1 MDCVNVMYPT
11 SDYYDEGY
19 PAERYPRGGYPDDR
33 YPRGGYPDRGG
44 YADPGYPDGQY
55 PGGGYQGDGYWDDE
69 YPGHGYPG
77 GGYGYPDDEYADEGY
92 YGDGYP
98 EEESPGPPRRRR
110 GLPRTARIAILAASI
125 ALWAFGLAATNTS
138 SLGLY
143 GLPASLSPLF
153 YAGLAL
159 LIVSAGLELAAREL
173 SPFRLGLHAGALA
186 LMLYGTAGFAYPEG
200 RYSWLYKTIGV
211 VQYMDA
217 NGHVT
222 PGIDIYQSWP
232 GFFAL
237 AGWFDHVAGVG
248 TPMDYAKWAQLV
260 FELAALPL
268 LYSIYDSLALP
279 VRHRWLALFLYL
291 GGNWIAQD
299 YFSPQ
304 ALSTV
309 LSLGIMALAL
319 RWMRAGNVLAH
330 LGRDTE
336 TPEGRDRLRPREGPT
351 RLDWKGAVPFLV
363 AVLLLTFVL
372 VSTHELSPYIIAVEF
387 MALAFVGQVRPRW
400 LPVAVV
406 AITIAYL
413 IPNFSYVNSHY
424 GLTSSIGSFFSNAS
438 GTSGLAGGTPPPS
451 QRFIGDCADALSGFM
466 WLLALAGAWVRRKS
480 WRTVIAL
487 LFLTFSP
494 VLVLFGGS
502 YGGEGIMRVYL
513 FSLPWAAALA
523 AAALLPL
530 RRLHHGFPD
539 ASDAPPPGA
548 GGVLSRFD
556 RGSIRAPAALAV
568 AVALFLP
575 AFYGNDAANTMS
587 RTQVNAT
594 TAFLDRATP
603 GMILCPEDNSSVSST
618 ARYNQFP
625 IGTIFGDYGIIST
638 DPSKMNVA
646 DYLARTVVNYTNG
659 VSPGYVLITPSMLA
673 DNAAYNYVP
682 TSYYTELENQLR
694 TSKYWKAIVD
704 TDGTLVYEITPAAS
718 SMPAGPYNNNPVLT
732 VP

>member
-1 MDCVNVMYPT
+1 MDYVNVMYPT

-19 PAERYPRGGYPDDR
+19 PHERYPRDGYPRGGYPR
-33 YPRGGYPDRGG
+33 GQYPGNGYPGREYPGEYPGRGYPG
-44 YADPGYPDGQY
+44 EYPDPGYPG
-55 PGGGYQGDGYWDDE
+55 E
-69 YPGHGYPG
+69 YPDYGYPG
-77 GGYGYPDDEYADEGY
+77 AGYPDEGY
-92 YGDGYP
+92 PDEEDDG
-98 EEESPGPPRRRR
+98 EEPVRPRRR
-110 GLPRTARIAILAASI
+110 PRKGTPRWTRVALLTASVI
-125 ALWAFGLAATNTS
+125 LWALGLATTNTT

-153 YAGLAL
+153 YLGLGL
-159 LIVSAGLELAAREL
+159 LIVSAGLELAARKL
-173 SPFRLGLHAGALA
+173 SPFWLGLHAGALA
-186 LMLYGTAGFAYPEG
+186 LMLYGTGAVVYPEG
-200 RYSWLYKTIGV
+200 RYAWLYKTIGV
-211 VQYMDA
+211 VQYMDT

-248 TPMDYAKWAQLV
+248 TPLDYAKWAQLI

-304 ALSTV
+304 ALSTL
-309 LSLGIMALAL
+309 LSLGIMAIAL
-319 RWMRAGNVLAH
+319 RWMRAGNTLAH
-330 LGRDTE
+330 LGRDSE
-336 TPEGRDRLRPREGPT
+336 NPRSRSRLRPREGPT
-351 RLDWKGAVPFLV
+351 TLSWRGGVPFLV
-363 AVLLLTFVL
+363 ALLLLTFVL
-372 VSTHELSPYIIAVEF
+372 VFTHELSPYIIAVEF
-387 MALAFVGQVRPRW
+387 VALAIIGQVRPRW

-438 GTSGLAGGTPPPS
+438 GTSGLAGGTPPTS
-451 QRFIGDCADALSGFM
+451 QRIIGDCADLLSGFM
-466 WLLALAGAWVRRKS
+466 WLLALIGAWIRRKS

-523 AAALLPL
+523 ASALLPL
-530 RRLHHGFPD
+530 RRLQHGFPD
-539 ASDAPPPGA
+539 PASVPSA
-548 GGVLSRFD
+548 GVGGLLTRFD
-556 RGSIRAPAALAV
+556 RGSFRAPAALAI
-568 AVALFLP
+568 AVALFMP
-575 AFYGNDAANTMS
+575 AFYGNDSSNTMS
-587 RTQVNAT
+587 RTQVNT
-594 TAFLDRATP
+594 TAAFLDHATP

-625 IGTIFGDYGIIST
+625 IGTIFGDYGIVST
-638 DPSKMNVA
+638 DPTKMNMA

-682 TSYYTELENQLR
+682 ASYYTELENQLR
-694 TSKYWKAIVD
+694 TSKYWKAIVN
-704 TDGTLVYEITPAAS
+704 TDGTQVYEITSAAS
-718 SMPAGPYNNNPVLT
+718 SMPTGAFNNNPVLT

>member
-1 MDCVNVMYPT
+1 MYPT

-19 PAERYPRGGYPDDR
+19 PDERYPY
-33 YPRGGYPDRGG
+33 
-44 YADPGYPDGQY
+44 PGYPD
-55 PGGGYQGDGYWDDE
+55 
-69 YPGHGYPG
+69 HGYPDY
-77 GGYGYPDDEYADEGY
+77 GYGYADGEYADEY
-92 YGDGYP
+92 EYADDGYSD
-98 EEESPGPPRRRR
+98 EENPGPQRRR
-110 GLPRTARIAILAASI
+110 GRGPSPAVRLAILLVSI
-125 ALWAFGLAATNTS
+125 ALWACGLATTNTS

-143 GLPASLSPLF
+143 GLPAALSLFF
-153 YAGLAL
+153 YLGLAVA
-159 LIVSAGLELAAREL
+159 IVSAGFELAAQVL

-186 LMLYGTAGFAYPEG
+186 LMLYGTGAIVYPEG
-200 RYSWLYKTIGV
+200 RYAWLYKTIGV

-222 PGIDIYQSWP
+222 RGIDIYQSWP

-248 TPMDYAKWAQLV
+248 TPMDYAKWAQLI

-304 ALSTV
+304 ALSTL

-330 LGRDTE
+330 LGRDAE
-336 TPEGRDRLRPREGPT
+336 TPRVRDRRRPREGPT
-351 RLDWKGAVPFLV
+351 RLDWKGGVPFLV

-372 VSTHELSPYIIAVEF
+372 VFTHELSPYIIAVEF
-387 MALAFVGQVRPRW
+387 MALAFIGQVRPRW
-400 LPVAVV
+400 LPAAVV
-406 AITIAYL
+406 GITILYL
-413 IPNFSYVNSHY
+413 LPNFSYVNSHY
-424 GLTSSIGSFFSNAS
+424 GLLSSIGSFFSNAS
-438 GTSGLAGGTPPPS
+438 GTSGGFGGTPPAS
-451 QRFIGDCADALSGFM
+451 QRFIGDCADALSGFL
-466 WLLALAGAWVRRKS
+466 WLLALIGAWVRRKS

-513 FSLPWAAALA
+513 FSLPWASALA
-523 AAALLPL
+523 ASALLPVRQL
-530 RRLHHGFPD
+530 KHGFPEPR
-539 ASDAPPPGA
+539 DAPPPGA
-548 GGVLSRFD
+548 AGVLSRFD
-556 RGSIRAPAALAV
+556 RGSLRAPAALAV

-575 AFYGNDAANTMS
+575 AFYGNDSSNTMS
-587 RTQVNAT
+587 RAQVSTT

-603 GMILCPEDNSSVSST
+603 GMILCPDDNSSVSST

-625 IGTIFGDYGIIST
+625 IGVIFGDYSIIST
-638 DPSKMNVA
+638 DPTKMDVA
-646 DYLARTVVNYTNG
+646 AYLARTVVNYTNG
-659 VSPGYVLITPSMLA
+659 VSPGYVLITPSMRA
-673 DNAAYNYVP
+673 DNAAYNYMP
-682 TSYYTELENQLR
+682 MSYFTLLENSLR
-694 TSKYWKAIVD
+694 ASKYWKVIVD
-704 TDGTLVYEITPAAS
+704 SGGTEIYETTPAAA
-718 SMPAGPYNNNPVLT
+718 SMPPGPFNNDPVLT